1 MCLSCEDI
9 ARQIANQ
16 TPEKPLRG
24 SHEKEYLLLIWYKS
38 SDSIT
43 LLKAFALSH
52 TAYYVRNFTRHF
64 VCFSWA
70 LRHNLMQVAL
80 TATILTIEA
89 DQYWWPGEVAIYDM
103 TANITAQANFQH
115 AYQNQQTYALKMD
128 AYMKGTCV
136 CMTTAWSTGLWLL
149 STSLEIC

>member
-64 VCFSWA
+64 VRFSWA
-70 LRHNLMQVAL
+70 LRHHLMQVAL

-89 DQYWWPGEVAIYDM
+89 DQNGGLARLQYTTWQPSSLPKQIFSMHIKTSKHMRCKWMLIWK
-103 TANITAQANFQH
+103 
-115 AYQNQQTYALKMD
+115 ALV
-128 AYMKGTCV
+128 CV
-136 CMTTAWSTGLWLL
+136 TSAWSTGLWRL
-149 STSLEIC
+149 STSLETG